1 MKRLIPTAMV
11 LALAVAACGGGAGEP
26 DPDSEAVLLSYSLSD
41 GDEFSYEVGL
51 DQHIEMT
58 ASGESTFM
66 GEDVPGSAS
75 VDVAATGT
83 FTHVVSAG
91 PEPGTYEV
99 HITGE
104 FADLNVTGEV
114 DGEDIDSSD
123 LPDFATPKPVDVTVV
138 VDEQGNI
145 VPQGPDAEGPLGDL
159 FGGLGG
165 LGGLGGATPAPGLDP
180 GQFIGPPLP
189 DEEVA
194 VGDTWTEEVETPVP
208 GEEPVVT
215 TITSTVSG
223 VEDLE
228 GSDVLVID
236 SNATTSPIE
245 FDLAE
250 LFAGMFGAMAPD
262 GATGQDSA
270 EFEAMMEQVRL
281 QVSVDDS
288 TADSRTWFDAAE
300 GLARQSET
308 TSGTNVS
315 MDMNVPDQ
323 ETGEMAGLVMDM
335 TLDQDITY
343 RLISGPEA

>member
-1 MKRLIPTAMV
+1 MKRLLPSVVA
-11 LALAVAACGGGAGEP
+11 LALAVAACGGA
-26 DPDSEAVLLSYSLSD
+26 SAEASVLSYSLSE

-58 ASGESTFM
+58 ATGGSTFM
-66 GEDVPGSAS
+66 GEDVPGEAS
-75 VDVAATGT
+75 VDITGT
-83 FTHVVSAG
+83 ATLTHVVSAG

-104 FADLNVTGEV
+104 FADVAATGEV
-114 DGEDIDSSD
+114 DGESVDTSDI
-123 LPDFATPKPVDVTVV
+123 PDFAVPKPVDVTVV

-145 VPQGPDAEGPLGDL
+145 VPQGPEGESPLGDL

-165 LGGLGGATPAPGLDP
+165 GLGGAAPTPGLEP

-194 VGDTWTEEVETPVP
+194 VGDTWTEEIEKPGP
-208 GEEPVVT
+208 GEEPIVT
-215 TITSTVSG
+215 SITSTVSG

-228 GSDVLVID
+228 GTEVLVID
-236 SNATTSPIE
+236 SNATTSLIE

-250 LFAGMFGAMAPD
+250 LFAGMLGAMAPEGTPD
-262 GATGQDSA
+262 EQTA
-270 EFEAMMEQVRL
+270 EFEEMIEQIRM
-281 QVSVDDS
+281 QITVDET

-300 GLARQSET
+300 GVAKQSET
-308 TSGTNVS
+308 NAATSIS
-315 MDMNVPDQ
+315 MDMNVPD
-323 ETGEMAGLVMDM
+323 ETTGEMAGFVMDM

-343 RLISGPEA
+343 RLISGPNA